1 MPQEFAAQQLRGQW
15 RLAYTSGDTEDA
27 DVTNLARAGGG
38 GYFPL
43 NAVQSFDP
51 PTEEGAD
58 GRNQGLAWLSRGDL
72 DCAPMQLYYYI
83 LYNYT
88 PYNYIFSIMHIR
100 AHHPESMYVYA
111 CVWFRSFFCAL
122 QDQIRYLEVDTSWIW
137 RGI

>member
-1 MPQEFAAQQLRGQW
+1 MGKQTLHISVPPMPQEFAAQQLRGQW

-72 DCAPMQLYYYI
+72 DCSPMQLYYYI

-88 PYNYIFSIMHIR
+88 PYNYIFQLCTYVHIIQSLCMSMH
-100 AHHPESMYVYA
+100 V
-111 CVWFRSFFCAL
+111 CGFGLFFVPCKT
-122 QDQIRYLEVDTSWIW
+122 R
-137 RGI
+137 